1 MNITTSLTMNATRQ
15 PNLPAVNFE
24 GKSYTYRELNAEVN
38 RLANGLVREGISKGD
53 KVALFMKNSDAYVIA
68 FFAALKAGGVV
79 VPVNYRLNAEE
90 AGYLFGQSNA
100 AYVFCDNEFE
110 SLVAEA
116 KELDDLLHQVVV
128 YPKAKVE
135 AHLSWAEAL
144 DDDHSEPKVEILPE
158 DDAEI
163 LYTSGTTGPPKGALF
178 DHQRIVNVSTSFIL
192 GTGVNHDDRL
202 LHAAP
207 FFHPSQLNLFL
218 VTGVMLGVPHTIL
231 REFAARDVVDAIH
244 QDGCTVFFGLPDMYQ
259 ALMEAPESAN
269 YNLGTLR
276 KCMYGTDPMP
286 NGLIARAMKFFGH
299 EQFYNLCFLTEGGPG
314 GVYLLPSE
322 HALKEGAGGK
332 SMYMT
337 HVRVVDEEMN
347 DVAPGQVGEFIM
359 RGETIMK
366 SYYNMPEETE
376 EAFRDRWLLTGDLA
390 TIDEDGY
397 ITLVDRKSDRIISAG
412 NNIYSIEIEQ
422 VLNRHPQVK
431 EAATVGIPEEEWGEI
446 VGVVIVPKDGAT
458 IDEEALSEYLLEHL
472 PQHKAPKKFRFAD
485 ELPRNASGK
494 ILKYQLRE
502 LHISEYTWF
511 RHTFIER

>member
-15 PNLPAVNFE
+15 PDLPALVFE
-24 GKSYTYRELNAEVN
+24 GSSYTYRELNTEVN
-38 RLANGLVREGISKGD
+38 RLANGLVREGLAKGQ

-68 FFAALKAGGVV
+68 FFAVLKAGGVV
-79 VPVNYRLNAEE
+79 VPINYRLNAEE
-90 AGYLFGQSNA
+90 AGYLFGQSDA
-100 AYVFCDNEFE
+100 VYVFCDSEFE
-110 SLVAEA
+110 TLVSQA
-116 KELDDLLHQVVV
+116 KELDDLLHQVIV
-128 YPKAKVE
+128 YPQATEE
-135 AHLSWAEAL
+135 AHLHWSEML
-144 DDDHSEPKVEILPE
+144 EDNHSEPEVEISPT

-178 DHQRIVNVSTSFIL
+178 DHERIVNVSTSFIL
-192 GTGVNHDDRL
+192 GTGVNHDDLL

-218 VTGVMLGVPHTIL
+218 VTGVMLGVPQTIL
-231 REFAARDVVDAIH
+231 REFSTTQVLEAIER
-244 QDGCTVFFGLPDMYQ
+244 DGCTVFFGMPDMYH
-259 ALMEAPESAN
+259 ALLEAPDSGSHE
-269 YNLGTLR
+269 LGSIR
-276 KCMYGTDPMP
+276 KCMYGTEPMP
-286 NGLIARAMKFFGH
+286 PGLTARAMEFFGH
-299 EQFYNLCFLTEGGPG
+299 GQFYNLCFLTEGGPG

-322 HALKEGAGGK
+322 HADKEGSGGK

-337 HVRVVDEEMN
+337 HVRVVDEAMN
-347 DVAPGQVGEFIM
+347 DVAPGQVGEFVM

-366 SYYNMPEETE
+366 SYYNMPDETA
-376 EAFRDRWLLTGDLA
+376 EAFRDGWLLTGDLA
-390 TIDEDGY
+390 TVDEDGY

-422 VLNRHPQVK
+422 VLNRHPQVQ
-431 EAATVGIPEEEWGEI
+431 EVATVGIPEEEWGEI
-446 VGVVIVPKDGAT
+446 VGVVIVPKEGT
-458 IDEEALSEYLLEHL
+458 PIDEAALSEYLMEHL

-511 RHTFIER
+511 RYTFTER

>member
-15 PNLPAVNFE
+15 PNLPALEFE
-24 GKSYTYRELNAEVN
+24 GRSYTYRELNAEVN
-38 RLANGLVREGISKGD
+38 RLANGLVREGLAKGE
-53 KVALFMKNSDAYVIA
+53 KVALFMKNSDAYAIA
-68 FFAALKAGGVV
+68 FFAVLKAGGVV

-90 AGYLFGQSNA
+90 AGYLFGQSDA
-100 AYVFCDNEFE
+100 VYVFCDSEFE
-110 SLVAEA
+110 TLVSEA
-116 KELDDLLHQVVV
+116 KELDDLLHQVIV
-128 YPKAKVE
+128 YPEAAEE
-135 AHLSWAEAL
+135 AHLGWNEML
-144 DDDHSEPKVEILPE
+144 EDTDSEPEVEISPE

-218 VTGVMLGVPHTIL
+218 VTGVMLGVPQTIV
-231 REFAARDVVDAIH
+231 RDFSEKGVLEAIER
-244 QDGCTVFFGLPDMYQ
+244 DGCTVFFGMPDMYH
-259 ALMEAPESAN
+259 ALLEKPESGT
-269 YNLGTLR
+269 YNLSSIR
-276 KCMYGTDPMP
+276 KCMYGAEPMP
-286 NGLIARAMKFFGH
+286 PGLVARAMEFFGH
-299 EQFYNLCFLTEGGPG
+299 QQFYNLCFLTEGGPG

-322 HALKEGAGGK
+322 HAHKEGAGGK

-347 DVAPGQVGEFIM
+347 DVAMGQVGEFIM

-366 SYYNMPEETE
+366 SYYNMPEETA
-376 EAFRDRWLLTGDLA
+376 EAFRDGWLLTGDLA

-422 VLNRHPQVK
+422 VLKRHPQVQ
-431 EAATVGIPEEEWGEI
+431 EVATVGIPEEEWGEI
-446 VGVVIVPKDGAT
+446 VGVVIVPKGEAP
-458 IDEEALSEYLLEHL
+458 IDEASLSEYLLEHL
-472 PQHKAPKKFRFAD
+472 PKHKAPKKFRFAE

-511 RHTFIER
+511 RYTFVER